1 MIFYYKDIGYIS
13 YEINNDN
20 VFINIL
26 HIYKN
31 KRGNNYSYEMISEF
45 KNFFDKKLRL
55 YAKEDMER
63 YNKLF
68 NLYEKYGFKK
78 IGKESISNIDN
89 KCYRKQLYELT

>member
-1 MIFYYKDIGYIS
+1 MIFYYKNIGYIS

-20 VFINIL
+20 IFINIL
-26 HIYKN
+26 HVYKN

-45 KNFFDKKLRL
+45 KDFFNTKLKL
-55 YAKEDMER
+55 FAKEDMER

-68 NLYEKYGFKK
+68 NLYEKCGFKK

-89 KCYRKQLYELT
+89 KCYRKQLFELT

>member
-1 MIFYYKDIGYIS
+1 MIFYYKDVGYIS

-20 VFINIL
+20 IFINIL

-31 KRGNNYSYEMISEF
+31 KRGNNYSYIMISEF
-45 KNFFDKKLRL
+45 KDFFNKKLRL
-55 YAKEDMER
+55 FAKEDMER

-68 NLYEKYGFKK
+68 NLYEKIGFKK
-78 IGKESISNIDN
+78 IGKVSISNIDN